1 MSMTKPQ
8 ITYRGMEPSPA
19 MDSKILEYAGKLEEF
34 HPKVTMCHVIVDM
47 RDRKKTKG
55 NHYEVRIDA
64 HVPGREVA
72 SLKEHIDPYVAM
84 HEAFEVMYRQLGEDI
99 RKKRGQVKHHDDE
112 RGDDAAP

>member
-1 MSMTKPQ
+1 MITPQ

-19 MDSKILEYAGKLEEF
+19 MDSKIVEYAQKLEEF
-34 HPKVTMCHVIVDM
+34 HPKVTKCHVIVDM
-47 RDRKKTKG
+47 RDRHKSKG

-64 HVPGREVA
+64 HVPGREIVA

-112 RGDDAAP
+112 RGDNAAP